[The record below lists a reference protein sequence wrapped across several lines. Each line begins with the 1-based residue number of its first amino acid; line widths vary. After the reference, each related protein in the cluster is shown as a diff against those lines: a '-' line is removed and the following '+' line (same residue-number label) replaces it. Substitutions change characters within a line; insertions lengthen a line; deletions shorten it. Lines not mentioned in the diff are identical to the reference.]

1 MGIIQ
6 KHRKRESVLST
17 LCLAIVLGVFVYVF
31 TIHAVDTGS
40 VFGENSSVQSEPE
53 QQSSG
58 IEGLA
63 IYTPKETYNPDTLYE
78 KINGKA
84 PLYTD
89 AGFVSLD
96 ATRYQLEGTN
106 KWFEAEIFTMSS
118 PESAFYVFSVQR
130 RPEAIYDGIEDALI
144 EYRTEN
150 SYFRFA
156 GDKYCEFVGAEASD
170 ELMAAMMKY
179 GRNINADSAL
189 PAALAPLQKS
199 DMFDRSSI
207 KLSMLNT
214 FGAEGLNRIMI
225 GQSGDDTFFWRLCDS
240 EEQAKE
246 CFGVYT
252 RFMANMG
259 MENTSA
265 DANTGLYDMFG
276 VYELFTVKGKLFV
289 GVHEAVDVDAAK
301 TGIDKLSA
309 MLTGDGK

>member
-1 MGIIQ
+1 MGVIQ
-6 KHRKRESVLST
+6 KQRKRESTLSM

-31 TIHAVDTGS
+31 TVHAIDTGAI
-40 VFGENSSVQSEPE
+40 FGESSSAQSEPE

-96 ATRYQLEGTN
+96 ATRYQLEGTD

-150 SYFRFA
+150 SYFRCA
-156 GDKYCEFVGAEASD
+156 GEKYYEFVGAEASD

-179 GRNINADSAL
+179 GREISAGDEL

-199 DMFDRSSI
+199 DIFERSSI

-225 GQSGDDTFFWRLCDS
+225 GQSGEDTFFWRLCES

-246 CFGVYT
+246 CFSIYT
-252 RFMANMG
+252 TFMADMG
-259 MENTSA
+259 MNNSST
-265 DANTGLYDMFG
+265 DANAGIYDMFG
-276 VYELFTVKGKLFV
+276 IYELFAVKGKLFA
-289 GVHEAVDVDAAK
+289 GVHEAGDVDAAK
-301 TGIDKLSA
+301 EGIEKLSA